1 MLHLIG
7 NMERP
12 SFYYLQYFQH
22 HGPCVL
28 GFLAEKCMDVTR
40 GSKSSTYDSA
50 GNLHTWKRATTT
62 PWSCCLE
69 QAWLKR
75 GSQNIP
81 QRLSI
86 DSLGQSDIQMMAC
99 LPNLAVH
106 QIRHVLGVSVHNLRA
121 EQSHQWLNTKQQ
133 SFKSKLCRQSLV
145 CECCSSLIWTMGV
158 WREVSP
164 FIVRSL

>member
-28 GFLAEKCMDVTR
+28 GFLAKKCMDVTR

-99 LPNLAVH
+99 LPSLAVH

-121 EQSHQWLNTKQQ
+121 EQSHQWLNTKQNRVSNQ
-133 SFKSKLCRQSLV
+133 SCAGKAWCVNAVAAWFGQWEFGEKSAHS
-145 CECCSSLIWTMGV
+145 
-158 WREVSP
+158 
-164 FIVRSL
+164 